1 MKIEFDRKFK
11 RQLKKI
17 SKKDKQLYKI
27 FLRKLDLLK
36 EKPDHKSLRLHKVSG
51 KRISSWSVTIT
62 YKVRVL
68 FVLRKKSILLTDI
81 GSHDEVY

>member
-1 MKIEFDRKFK
+1 
-11 RQLKKI
+11 
-17 SKKDKQLYKI
+17 
-27 FLRKLDLLK
+27 
-36 EKPDHKSLRLHKVSG
+36 LRLHKVSG